1 MNFKK
6 PKNLVADDAR
16 NAAQQAAQHT
26 LAQLTYGGAN
36 NSPYGVT
43 NIVAQAI
50 AEGIRAGIESVIKD
64 MYTDVEFEQDL
75 TLRDA
80 P

>member
-6 PKNLVADDAR
+6 PKQLVADDAR
-16 NAAQQAAQHT
+16 NAAERAAHST

-43 NIVAQAI
+43 SIVAQAI
-50 AEGIRAGIESVIKD
+50 AEGLRAGIESVIKD
-64 MYTDVEFEQDL
+64 MYTDAEFEEDL
-75 TLRDA
+75 TLRNA